1 MRVCNDGFEQQFM
14 DELSD
19 MYAIAFTQ
27 NVLSGRWKYFILW
40 YLKDETRRYSD
51 IKKFLGGLSQ
61 GSLTKQ
67 LKELERDGVIR
78 REVYPEVPPRVE
90 YSLTDKGKNLLPIL
104 EKMEDFGR
112 KYSDKKIQ
120 VTATRT

>member
-1 MRVCNDGFEQQFM
+1 MRVCNDGFEQEFM
-14 DELSD
+14 DEKSD

-40 YLKDETRRYSD
+40 FLKGETRRYSD

-67 LKELERDGVIR
+67 LKELESDGVIQR
-78 REVYPEVPPRVE
+78 DVYPEVPPRVE
-90 YSLTDKGKNLLPIL
+90 YSLTDKGMKLLPIL
-104 EKMEDFGR
+104 AKMEDFG
-112 KYSDKKIQ
+112 KEYGMKSKIDE
-120 VTATRT
+120 V